1 MFKMY
6 DVFTLTASDMQNL
19 VDVVLDSLSITQPTK
34 VNNAC
39 NHRLHLLN
47 SAVHLCNDL
56 LTLQC
61 RELRR

>member
-1 MFKMY
+1 
-6 DVFTLTASDMQNL
+6 MQNL
-19 VDVVLDSLSITQPTK
+19 VDVVLDSLSITQPIK
-34 VNNAC
+34 INNAC

-61 RELRR
+61 EELQR